1 MFSEKFKA
9 WVVFIYL
16 TFAVTYSI
24 LVIGNDLDGLHI
36 PVMTL
41 LLVVPIAIFLVQ
53 NTPYDSLPKQTGGS
67 YIRVHYVNADTIYDI
82 WLPEGYQFKP
92 VPGVDR
98 ETYSALAYLEK
109 RDAGTGEWRRLAK
122 LQHGSPIVVTE
133 HEVYPSW
140 NNIIVR

>member
-9 WVVFIYL
+9 WVVFVYL

-53 NTPYDSLPKQTGGS
+53 NTPYDSLPKQVNKQYTK
-67 YIRVHYVNADTIYDI
+67 VHYIDAEQIDSI
-82 WLPEGYQFKP
+82 WLPEGYQIKP
-92 VPGVDR
+92 SPVADR
-98 ETYSALAYLEK
+98 ETYKALLYLEK
-109 RDAGTGEWRRLAK
+109 RNERTGEWGRIAK
-122 LQHGSPIVVTE
+122 LYHNTPIVVTD
-133 HEVYPSW
+133 HEVYVSW
-140 NNIIVR
+140 NNVIVH